1 MENSTK
7 LQKKKYF
14 YTLGSHPSGH
24 LGSGFY
30 LYFPV
35 FQHLRTYYFQHP
47 GFKQRLHQTSSEKRI
62 LVQRKAVAAVARQ
75 KGAR

>member
-1 MENSTK
+1 MENSRK

-14 YTLGSHPSGH
+14 YRLDSNPSGH

-35 FQHLRTYYFQHP
+35 FQHLRMYYFQHP
-47 GFKQRLHQTSSEKRI
+47 GFKQTPSDI
-62 LVQRKAVAAVARQ
+62 VRKEDLGPA
-75 KGAR
+75 